1 MTFEFD
7 ELIHLFR
14 ILSFQ
19 YWLHTHTVVIS
30 DSILGVWT
38 CFSWPL
44 FSGFRSFFRGQ
55 NVEIFSGWTWRLIF
69 NLSDYTTGRQGP
81 MQPWNAGMFEARP
94 AQRWE
99 YLHGVTDP
107 SPAKS
112 VAPHFHQQ
120 SCFTVSLSCFQV
132 ALFHLNR
139 FQCLQNP
146 IHIPTRPLLAKAEYN
161 HWSKNLSN
169 HRQNGCGQYALLEQI

>member
-69 NLSDYTTGRQGP
+69 NLSDYIHHGQARSYAALERGHVRSPTGTEVRVP
-81 MQPWNAGMFEARP
+81 PWRYWPLTSQKRSSTFSSTEL
-94 AQRWE
+94 
-99 YLHGVTDP
+99 LHSFLQLLP
-107 SPAKS
+107 SCLVSP
-112 VAPHFHQQ
+112 Q
-120 SCFTVSLSCFQV
+120 TVSMFTKS
-132 ALFHLNR
+132 HSSSN
-139 FQCLQNP
+139 
-146 IHIPTRPLLAKAEYN
+146 KATP
-161 HWSKNLSN
+161 
-169 HRQNGCGQYALLEQI
+169 C